1 MPTPTKGPRVGS
13 NPTHERMLMGQLA
26 SQLFEHGSITT
37 TVTKAKRMRPLAER
51 MITFGKRG
59 DMHARRRVLRTI
71 RDKSIVHKLFTEIAP
86 SMAERP
92 GGYTRIVKIGNRKGD
107 QAPMAVISLVQEPLA
122 KKDTVREAEAA
133 TQRAVK
139 EADAAEAAADD
150 AAEATEGDAK

>member
-133 TQRAVK
+133 AQRAVK
-139 EADAAEAAADD
+139 EADAAAASADD
-150 AAEATEGDAK
+150 AAEATEDDAK

>member
-71 RDKSIVHKLFTEIAP
+71 RDKSVVHKLFTEIAP